1 MLQFCCKFTS
11 VSVAKNYQN
20 RSITQ
25 LHKVIAKNKRVQFFS
40 PQSSIFTILVK
51 DYHLIIFLQIVTKHS
66 KNKSQITIYS
76 SIMSLQH
83 TEQKLYLAALCQTW
97 LVPGWVTVCGQVNH
111 LGM

>member
-1 MLQFCCKFTS
+1 MVEAPIRIGWQLCYSSVANLLQYLC
-11 VSVAKNYQN
+11 AKNYQN

-66 KNKSQITIYS
+66 KNK
-76 SIMSLQH
+76 MSNYNLQFYNV
-83 TEQKLYLAALCQTW
+83 TAA
-97 LVPGWVTVCGQVNH
+97 H
-111 LGM
+111 